1 MSSDLGKNAGHTPGS
16 LGGRSIVVI
25 RQAGRQADDI
35 LADYKNLKIFQVN
48 F

>member
-25 RQAGRQADDI
+25 RQAGRQTIFLQIIKI
-35 LADYKNLKIFQVN
+35 LKFSKLI
-48 F
+48 